1 MLWTLIKLLAFVAIV
16 MAVTWGGVWLL
27 GIDGGAR
34 ITMAGMELTLT
45 PLQLV
50 IGFLVLIVLVWLAL
64 KVLGFLVAL
73 LRWIN
78 GDSNAFSRYFSR
90 NRERKGFDAL
100 ADGMLALASGEGQ
113 VALAKAER
121 AERYLHRPE
130 LTTLLTAQAADLA
143 GNRPKAEAAYR
154 ELITHDHT
162 RFVGIRGILAHKLAD
177 GDDVTARKLAE
188 KAFEIKP
195 KNPEIQDTLLRLQA
209 ESSDW
214 AGARRTLGAKLRS
227 GTLPKDVYK
236 RRDAVLALSEAKGV
250 FDEGKPIEAR
260 EEAIEA
266 NRISPDLIPGAVMAA
281 RGYIEKGN
289 TRYATRIL
297 KKAWDVQPHPD
308 LAEAFAE
315 IEPDETPAQRKKRFL
330 ALTQLNG
337 DNPETRML
345 KAELE
350 IADED
355 FPAARRAL
363 GDLNEVDPT
372 ARSLTLMAAIERG
385 SGADEA
391 VVRGW
396 LTRALS
402 APRGPQWVCD
412 NCQQIH
418 GHWIPVCTNCHGF
431 DTLSWRRPADGEVVA
446 MPASTEMLPLVVG
459 PRTGTEVA
467 VVGTPE
473 AAVENPE
480 GPNDA
485 ALAETVDPEPEP
497 ETPRP
502 N

>member
-16 MAVTWGGVWLL
+16 TAITWGAVWLL
-27 GIDGGAR
+27 GIEGGAR
-34 ITMAGMELTLT
+34 ITMAGSEINLT

-50 IGFLVLIVLVWLAL
+50 IGFLVLVVALWIAL
-64 KVLGFLVAL
+64 KVLGLVVAT

-78 GDSNAFSRYFSR
+78 GDDNALSRYFSR
-90 NRERKGFDAL
+90 NRERRGYEAL
-100 ADGMLALASGEGQ
+100 SEGMLALAAGEGTT
-113 VALAKAER
+113 ALAKAEK

-130 LTTLLTAQAADLA
+130 LTTLLTAQAADQA
-143 GNRPKAEAAYR
+143 GNRAKAEAAYR

-162 RFVGIRGILAHKLAD
+162 RFVGIKGILAHKLAD
-177 GDDVTARKLAE
+177 GDQVTARKLAE

-195 KNPEIQDTLLRLQA
+195 KNAEIQDTLLRLQA
-209 ESSDW
+209 ESNDW

-250 FDEGKPIEAR
+250 FDDGKPIEAR

-266 NRISPDLIPGAVMAA
+266 NRMSPDLIPGAVMAA

-289 TRYATRIL
+289 KRYATRIL

-315 IEPDETPAQRKKRFL
+315 IEPDETPAQRKKRFV
-330 ALTQLNG
+330 ALTQLNA

-363 GDLNEVDPT
+363 GDLNETDPT

-412 NCQQIH
+412 NCQHIH
-418 GHWIPVCTNCHGF
+418 GSWVPVCSNCHGF
-431 DTLSWRRPADGEVVA
+431 DTLSWRRPADGEAVA

-459 PRTGTEVA
+459 PPTGTEVA
-467 VVGTPE
+467 VVEP
-473 AAVENPE
+473 A
-480 GPNDA
+480 DA
-485 ALAETVDPEPEP
+485 EIAPEPEP
-497 ETPRP
+497 DPDGTGPEPATEAEPRQ